1 MPPSPP
7 ATRSTVSFVQG
18 IQVILRIASL
28 FVYSWSIHGCFS
40 QQIINP
46 TCAGTLLQIQK
57 ILNYCKTL
65 FSKPTPGVQAMVI
78 VPLGKLL
85 LRGVENDALDFA
97 GQVLKNI
104 EKSLPKWIAPII
116 NEY

>member
-1 MPPSPP
+1 
-7 ATRSTVSFVQG
+7 
-18 IQVILRIASL
+18 
-28 FVYSWSIHGCFS
+28 
-40 QQIINP
+40 
-46 TCAGTLLQIQK
+46 
-57 ILNYCKTL
+57 
-65 FSKPTPGVQAMVI
+65 MVI